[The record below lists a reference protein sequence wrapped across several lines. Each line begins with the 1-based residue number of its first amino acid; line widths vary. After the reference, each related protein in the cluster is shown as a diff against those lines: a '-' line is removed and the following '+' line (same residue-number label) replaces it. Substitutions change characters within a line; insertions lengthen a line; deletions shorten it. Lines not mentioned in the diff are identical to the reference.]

1 MFLATKSYYTQHK
14 EVKVSGEENFQVTM
28 LSSGQGNRAEIQEW
42 CGSFLMWIIL
52 DVDKNKFFQIYF
64 EKSQRYKSQENGHR
78 CLNQD

>member
-42 CGSFLMWIIL
+42 CGSFLMWIKINSSKFIL
-52 DVDKNKFFQIYF
+52 KNLKDIKVKRMATDV
-64 EKSQRYKSQENGHR
+64 
-78 CLNQD
+78 